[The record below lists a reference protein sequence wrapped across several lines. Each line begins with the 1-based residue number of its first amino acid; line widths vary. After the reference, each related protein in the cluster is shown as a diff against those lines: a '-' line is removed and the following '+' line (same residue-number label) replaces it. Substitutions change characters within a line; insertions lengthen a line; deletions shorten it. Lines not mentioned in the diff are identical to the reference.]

1 MSRIRYLKP
10 DFFKD
15 EDLALLPFETRLFFA
30 GLWNFADKSGRLQDR
45 PLRLKAEIFPYD
57 NVDIEKS
64 LELLSKPKNGSG
76 RPYIQRYKIGNEKYL
91 QIVNWD
97 KHQKPHHTEKE
108 SEIPPGPPLNIKGME
123 KGTIKG
129 MGSVHEASKELSNG
143 DITVKTLCISII
155 NDLNEVLGTN
165 YKTTSKT
172 TLGLI
177 GARTA
182 EGFTLENFKTVHRNM
197 YKRWFAD
204 NKMREFLRP
213 ITLYSHKFESYLNV
227 KQELPVSTEGAKS
240 LMAVKSRAEKK
251 GMEANVK

>member
-1 MSRIRYLKP
+1 M
-10 DFFKD
+10 
-15 EDLALLPFETRLFFA
+15 
-30 GLWNFADKSGRLQDR
+30 
-45 PLRLKAEIFPYD
+45 
-57 NVDIEKS
+57 
-64 LELLSKPKNGSG
+64 
-76 RPYIQRYKIGNEKYL
+76 
-91 QIVNWD
+91 
-97 KHQKPHHTEKE
+97 
-108 SEIPPGPPLNIKGME
+108 
-123 KGTIKG
+123 
-129 MGSVHEASKELSNG
+129 
-143 DITVKTLCISII
+143 
-155 NDLNEVLGTN
+155 LGTN

-240 LMAVKSRAEKK
+240 LMAVKSWAEKK
-251 GMEANVK
+251 GMETNVK